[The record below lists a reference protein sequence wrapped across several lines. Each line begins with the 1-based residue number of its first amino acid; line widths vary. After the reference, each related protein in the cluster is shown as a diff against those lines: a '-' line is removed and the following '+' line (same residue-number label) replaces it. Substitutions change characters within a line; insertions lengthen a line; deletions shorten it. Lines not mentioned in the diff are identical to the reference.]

1 MNVQDYAK
9 VSPDLAIRLQVP
21 PAKKKK
27 KRSTRVE
34 KYEIML

>member
-27 KRSTRVE
+27 RSTRVE

>member
-27 KRSTRVE
+27 K
-34 KYEIML
+34 KK

>member
-21 PAKKKK
+21 PAKKIKNKK
-27 KRSTRVE
+27 
-34 KYEIML
+34 